1 MRRSI
6 LLMNDW
12 LFKYKNNDFIN
23 VNLPHTWNNIDG
35 QDGGNDYYRGKCIY
49 QKEFIKPDF
58 EDNEEIYLQFDGV
71 NSSCSV
77 YLNDK
82 KLITHN
88 GGYSTFRVKITNE
101 ILDNNILILEVDN
114 KVNDRVYP
122 QRADFTFYG
131 GIYRNVSL
139 LIVNKKHFEL
149 DYYGGL
155 GVKYYTKINKDEAYI
170 CTEAFANSDNIVIE
184 LKDKDKNVVALGSG
198 KKATLNIKN
207 PILWDGVINPYLY
220 TLTFKIIENNN
231 LLDEVSVNCG
241 IREFYIDSNKGF
253 FLNGRSYPLHGV
265 SKHQDFKKLGN
276 AIDEKIMINDM
287 ELIKELGANTI
298 RLAHYQHNQY
308 FYDLCD
314 KNGMIVWAE
323 IPYIS
328 EHLVNGNDNT
338 ISQMKELI
346 IQNYNHPS
354 ICMWGISNEI
364 TIKDNHRKEMI
375 NNHKNLNR
383 LCKKLDP
390 NRLTTIANYAM
401 CAMNHPVTKITDL
414 VGWNLYLGWY
424 VPGFILNDLWIRF
437 YHLINKNRPLSFSE
451 YGAEGMPNL
460 HSKHPK
466 RGDHSEEYQ
475 SKYHEYML
483 RCLKKYPFMWG
494 TYVWN
499 MFDFAADARNQGGEP
514 GMNHKGLVTF
524 DRKIKKDS
532 FYLYKAYWSNEPFI
546 HICSKRYANRE
557 GKSMIIKIYTNMNNA
572 DLYVNG
578 NFIKTLSGEKVLKC
592 KIKMSEVN
600 KIKVISNGISDNA
613 IFYMVKKKDKNYIL
627 SNNKSQNW
635 I

>member
-12 LFKYKNNDFIN
+12 LFKYKDNDFIKID
-23 VNLPHTWNNIDG
+23 LPHTWNNIDG

-49 QKEFIKPDF
+49 QKKFIKPDYS
-58 EDNEEIYLQFDGV
+58 DDEEVYLQFDGV
-71 NSSCSV
+71 NSSCVV

-82 KLITHN
+82 KIMTHD
-88 GGYSTFRVKITNE
+88 GGYSTFRVRITDD
-101 ILDNNILILEVDN
+101 ILEHNMLILEVDN
-114 KVNDRVYP
+114 KINDRVYP

-170 CTEAFANSDNIVIE
+170 YTEAFANSDNIVVE
-184 LKDKDKNVVALGSG
+184 LKDKNKNVIAIVNG
-198 KKATLNIKN
+198 KKATINVKN
-207 PILWDGVINPYLY
+207 PILWDGVNNPYLY
-220 TLTFKIIENNN
+220 TLTFKIVENEV
-231 LLDEVSVNCG
+231 LIDEITINCG
-241 IREFYIDSNKGF
+241 IREFYVDSTKGF
-253 FLNGRSYPLHGV
+253 FLNGKSYPLHGV
-265 SKHQDFKKLGN
+265 SRHQDFKKLGN
-276 AIDEKIMINDM
+276 AIDEKIMLNDM
-287 ELIKELGANTI
+287 KLIKEVGANTI

-314 KNGMIVWAE
+314 TYGMIVWAE

-328 EHLVNGNDNT
+328 EHLVNGNENT

-364 TIKDNHRKEMI
+364 TIKDNHRKDMI
-375 NNHKNLNR
+375 NNHKKLNN
-383 LCKKLDP
+383 LCKELDP

-401 CAMNHPVTKITDL
+401 CTMNHPVTKITDL

-437 YHLINKNRPLSFSE
+437 YHLINKKRPLSFSE

-460 HSKHPK
+460 HSKHPR
-466 RGDHSEEYQ
+466 RGDHTEEYQ
-475 SKYHEYML
+475 AKYHEYML
-483 RCLKKYPFMWG
+483 KCFKKYPFMWG

-524 DRKIKKDS
+524 DREIKKDS
-532 FYLYKAYWSNEPFI
+532 FYLYKAYWSNDPFI
-546 HICSKRYANRE
+546 HICGKRYSNRE
-557 GKSMIIKIYTNMNNA
+557 GKSMIIKVYTNLKSV
-572 DLYVNG
+572 DLYLNDKLIKKLNG
-578 NFIKTLSGEKVLKC
+578 KKILKC
-592 KIKMSEVN
+592 RIKMSEVN
-600 KIKVISNGISDNA
+600 KIKVVNNDVSDNA
-613 IFYMVKKKDKNYIL
+613 IFYKVKEKDKNYIL
-627 SNNKSQNW
+627 SKNKSQNW